1 MRNPFLLSF
10 FLAFFRNP
18 LPLEFQKDGKNR
30 DGKWMNEWQKHDN
43 FPDEKM
49 DNGNGMDEI
58 LLQII
63 ISLVIISHNNY
74 IFIFFVTLQ
83 QQKVRKS
90 LDILRKTWYTKSKI
104 MLQKWWRRQYVLTKG
119 IHRESAGV
127 RVDVTVDTENHFRV
141 ANPKGSLFRL
151 RCAGSAVKGHVCW
164 DCGNKTAECLF
175 RKAMFRPV
183 PMSRGRSFLYAGAL
197 LFRWAFV

>member
-1 MRNPFLLSF
+1 
-10 FLAFFRNP
+10 
-18 LPLEFQKDGKNR
+18 
-30 DGKWMNEWQKHDN
+30 
-43 FPDEKM
+43 M

-104 MLQKWWRRQYVLTKG
+104 MLQK
-119 IHRESAGV
+119 
-127 RVDVTVDTENHFRV
+127 
-141 ANPKGSLFRL
+141 
-151 RCAGSAVKGHVCW
+151 
-164 DCGNKTAECLF
+164 
-175 RKAMFRPV
+175 
-183 PMSRGRSFLYAGAL
+183 
-197 LFRWAFV
+197 